1 MFFNLQ
7 NYSKIEPN
15 PNHATIVQVKI
26 ASTSHLHDVVEEHE
40 QHTAERDTHSIAHA
54 NKAAAQLTTDAC
66 VHCVSHF
73 PIDFD

>member
-1 MFFNLQ
+1 M
-7 NYSKIEPN
+7 KIP
-15 PNHATIVQVKI
+15 
-26 ASTSHLHDVVEEHE
+26 STSHDLHDVVEEHE